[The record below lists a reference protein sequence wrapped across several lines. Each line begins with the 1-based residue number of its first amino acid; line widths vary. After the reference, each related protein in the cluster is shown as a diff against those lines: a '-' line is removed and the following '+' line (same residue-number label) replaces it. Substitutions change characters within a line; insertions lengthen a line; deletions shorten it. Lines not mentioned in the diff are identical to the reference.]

1 MVTNMKNDMI
11 KKGTLTVLTEAP
23 KGMISA
29 FVLKMK
35 EYFKPR
41 PDDSN
46 IASMNKGLELA
57 NKLEELELEDIDLG
71 KNVAYIVCKTVING
85 VEEYCKS
92 RAIISRNDEIAFIGY
107 RFFVA
112 REDKS
117 LKNRTDFNTRAAFIN
132 YLKSK
137 IAVDETLVNEQ
148 EEDFRFI
155 GMIEL
160 SEVIEEVAEI
170 EMSADFLF
178 TWGRANMQPEEVD
191 AIIEA
196 FRSEGYKRV
205 VIDNYFKNNLKK
217 DENRRITKSLISTM
231 KKYYGK
237 KTQAEII
244 KRLDDMKQRNN
255 DNLALKRAIEK
266 ELEKAKRTGQLPR
279 LKW

>member
-1 MVTNMKNDMI
+1 MKKNMI
-11 KKGTLTVLTEAP
+11 KNGTLKVLSKAP
-23 KGMISA
+23 KGMMAA
-29 FVLKMK
+29 FLLKMK
-35 EYFKPR
+35 EYFSPR
-41 PDDSN
+41 PDDFN
-46 IASMNKGLELA
+46 VASMNKGLELV
-57 NKLEELELEDIDLG
+57 NKLEELEIDDIDLG
-71 KNVAYIVCKTVING
+71 KSIAYIVCKTVING
-85 VEEYCKS
+85 VEEYCKN
-92 RAIISRNDEIAFIGY
+92 RAIISRDDKVAFIGY
-107 RFFVA
+107 RCFVA
-112 REDKS
+112 REDKNF
-117 LKNRTDFNTRAAFIN
+117 KNITDFDTRAAFIN
-132 YLKSK
+132 YLKNE
-137 IAVDETLVNEQ
+137 IVVDEVMVNEQ
-148 EEDFRFI
+148 QDDFRFI

-170 EMSADFLF
+170 EISAGTLF

-205 VIDNYFKNNLKK
+205 VIDNYFKSYLKK

-255 DNLALKRAIEK
+255 DNVALKRAIEK
-266 ELEKAKRTGQLPR
+266 ELEEAKRTGQLPR